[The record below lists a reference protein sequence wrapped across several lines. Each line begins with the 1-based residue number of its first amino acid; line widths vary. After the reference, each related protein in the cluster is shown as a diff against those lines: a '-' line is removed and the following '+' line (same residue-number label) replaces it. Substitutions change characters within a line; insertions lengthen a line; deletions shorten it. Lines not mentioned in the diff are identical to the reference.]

1 MGRGRLFIVKWLP
14 GTGQGF
20 EAARAH
26 HRGWRWEQA
35 ERDEAGEMEE
45 RLGLAGFCNLSKGMV
60 QMGLCTLDRVS
71 CGVREIAHHL
81 RALTA
86 VRT

>member
-1 MGRGRLFIVKWLP
+1 MGKGRLFIVKWLP
-14 GTGQGF
+14 GTGQCF

-45 RLGLAGFCNLSKGMV
+45 QLGLAGFCNL
-60 QMGLCTLDRVS
+60 
-71 CGVREIAHHL
+71 
-81 RALTA
+81 
-86 VRT
+86 